1 MKNLVK
7 FAILFSSFLLIVNA
21 KSLIGELLDIFFADL
36 EDPNEYSQFPNSYQG
51 YQGQNQYQG
60 YQGQNQYQGYNQG
73 FPMYQQNQGNQMY
86 QNQQGMTII
95 SRISIF
101 YFKFHVK
108 DILDI
113 IAILTAI
120 ITTIYIQII
129 ILIIDHHTHNK
140 GEIFIRLFAKYKF
153 LWLYFRRYYGNYLTR
168 K

>member
-1 MKNLVK
+1 MINLVK
-7 FAILFSSFLLIVNA
+7 FAVLFSSFLLIVNA
-21 KSLIGELLDIFFADL
+21 KSLLGELLDIFFADL

-60 YQGQNQYQGYNQG
+60 Y
-73 FPMYQQNQGNQMY
+73 NQMY

-140 GEIFIRLFAKYKF
+140 GEIFIRLFEKYKF

>member
-7 FAILFSSFLLIVNA
+7 FAVLFSSFLLIVNA
-21 KSLIGELLDIFFADL
+21 KSLLGELLDIFFADL

-60 YQGQNQYQGYNQG
+60 YNQG
-73 FPMYQQNQGNQMY
+73 FPMYQ